1 MAIVKFE
8 PAAEQAAKDVR
19 VREMFTMMSA
29 GFDPKKVD
37 LSGSAKARPFVSPMA
52 WALFSAYQAIA
63 MQAVLRLQII
73 KSGIGAKDLLD
84 KDAIAKLVKAALPH
98 QASYIDKFGE
108 AGYHYLLE
116 ELEGSLLDE
125 FRKMLAG
132 VEADKAS
139 IERAAEILKRSN
151 ELLDSAKQKEYAT

>member
-1 MAIVKFE
+1 
-8 PAAEQAAKDVR
+8 
-19 VREMFTMMSA
+19 
-29 GFDPKKVD
+29 
-37 LSGSAKARPFVSPMA
+37 
-52 WALFSAYQAIA
+52 

-84 KDAIAKLVKAALPH
+84 KDAIAKLVKAALP

-108 AGYHYLLE
+108 VGYHYLLE

-139 IERAAEILKRSN
+139 IEQAAEILKRSN
-151 ELLDSAKQKEYAT
+151 ELLDPAKQKEYAT